1 MEANKRQRVASNP
14 YLQTSSQSRRQQ
26 AEVFSKR
33 NRRGDRALVFNA
45 EEEEQQPQN
54 VAPPAVPE
62 ALPCAPVKRFKQPP
76 PMEWW
81 DRAFL
86 PKDHHTEA
94 DGEDLYLLLK
104 PTNQKTLV
112 YVEHPVYVPP
122 TKQSLDSDEPFKLY
136 QTKKELKKT
145 RRQNRAVLTQEK
157 RDKIAIGLLDAPKA
171 KVKISNLLRVL
182 AADHAADP
190 TQIEARVRQEMD
202 QRELQ
207 HVARNLAKKL
217 TPRER
222 ADKFK
227 KRIQRDVLP
236 TGGIV
241 LAVFAIHGH
250 GLWDM
255 ESANELAKKR
265 LARVV
270 LTARKLLLTG
280 RFAVVAAPTSVPGV
294 IVVEGGP
301 KSVRKFARL
310 VTQRIDWKSKT
321 LMEAEINKTL
331 QQGESSEEDEDS
343 DEEGGEETNKGGGAG
358 LLLWRGVAPK
368 REFEGFQMEKLESKL
383 DARQLF
389 AGKNL
394 AHLWDLAIANN

>member
-14 YLQTSSQSRRQQ
+14 YLQSSSQSRRQQ

-33 NRRGDRALVFNA
+33 NRRGGRALVFGT
-45 EEEEQQPQN
+45 EEEEEPQPQTA
-54 VAPPAVPE
+54 APLAE
-62 ALPCAPVKRFKQPP
+62 AAPCAPVKRLKRPP

-86 PKDHHTEA
+86 PKDHAEA
-94 DGEDLYLLLK
+94 DGEDLYSLLK

-112 YVEHPVYVPP
+112 YVEHPVYVAP
-122 TKQSLDSDEPFKLY
+122 TKQSLDSDEPLKLY

-222 ADKFK
+222 ADKLK

-236 TGGIV
+236 TGGVV
-241 LAVFAIHGH
+241 LAVFAVHGH

-280 RFAVVAAPTSVPGV
+280 RFAVVTAPTSVPGV

-310 VTQRIDWKSKT
+310 VAQRIDWKSKT

-331 QQGESSEEDEDS
+331 QQAESSEEDEDS
-343 DEEGGEETNKGGGAG
+343 DEEETSAG
-358 LLLWRGVAPK
+358 SLLWRGVAPK
-368 REFEGFQMEKLESKL
+368 REFDGFQMETLESQL

-394 AHLWDLAIANN
+394 AHLWDLAVANSNH